1 MKRNKFTFQVLCG
14 LMLLLLFGGCQG
26 RKGGAVVQRP
36 PIQSGMATT
45 PPRPHFIPT
54 LPPPHLNG
62 EEQRR
67 YLRNHYWD
75 NFSFAD
81 TTLLSQ
87 IDTAEMVEAYA
98 RYVAHVIGPTDSA
111 AMRSLMQRAATSR
124 PMLRYFSTL
133 GEKLLYD
140 PNSPLRS
147 DELYIPVLEAQLKAP
162 YLDEYEKAL
171 PRHRLDLVM
180 QNRVGRMAN
189 DFRYTLSD
197 GSQSTLYAL
206 KACYTLLF
214 ISNPGCPMCRS
225 VREELLQSP
234 MLNQMIERGELRV
247 LMLYPDSDLTE
258 WHKHRAEIPA
268 NWIYAYDRG
277 TILQRDQLYDL
288 KAIPTLYLLDRQKR
302 VILKDVVDIARIEYE
317 IDRRE

>member
-1 MKRNKFTFQVLCG
+1 MKRNNFTFQVLWG
-14 LMLLLLFGGCQG
+14 LTLLLLLGACQG
-26 RKGGAVVQRP
+26 RKGAPAAQEQPTPSRV
-36 PIQSGMATT
+36 ITT

-54 LPPPHLNG
+54 PPPPHLNA

-67 YLRNHYWD
+67 YLRDHYWD

-81 TTLLSQ
+81 TTLLNQ

-98 RYVAHVIGPTDSA
+98 RYVAHVIGPADSA
-111 AMRSLMQRAATSR
+111 AMRSLMRRAATS
-124 PMLRYFSTL
+124 PKMLRYFSML
-133 GEKLLYD
+133 GDQLLYD

-147 DELYIPVLEAQLKAP
+147 DELYIPVLEAQIEAP
-162 YLDEYEKAL
+162 YLDDYEKAL
-171 PRHRLDLVM
+171 PRHRLGLVM
-180 QNRVGRMAN
+180 QNRVGHRAN

-197 GSQSTLYAL
+197 GSESTLYAL
-206 KACYTLLF
+206 KAPYTLLF

-234 MLNQMIERGELRV
+234 MLNQMIERRELRV

-258 WHKHRAEIPA
+258 WHNHRAEIPA

-277 TILQRDQLYDL
+277 TILQRDRLYDL
-288 KAIPTLYLLDRQKR
+288 KAIPTLYLLDQEKR
-302 VILKDVVDIARIEYE
+302 VILKDVVEIARIEYA